1 MVFFFGHD
9 DGVGCGGG
17 AGLASDNEQHLS
29 SWGPN
34 RATPLFLI
42 AEEELSRSWELIAV
56 VLLLLV
62 GLAVVLSLFV
72 VGIVMLED
80 CF

>member
-29 SWGPN
+29 SWGPY

-42 AEEELSRSWELIAV
+42 AEEEPSLELVAV